1 MIIHSKSVM
10 KKLFCIILLAL
21 VCSANLY
28 SQENLSLADAIK
40 IALENN
46 FKMRAAQH
54 SLAIAR
60 NNNNWGEAGRWP
72 SFDLVI
78 GQNNTMADPS
88 RNPQSFIRDK
98 FYTTGVSLN
107 ASVNWVLFSG
117 FRISLTK
124 ERLELLQAQSEGN
137 AVMVMENTIQS
148 VILAYYNAVL
158 QQEKLQVINDIAKL
172 SRDKYQY
179 YLQKKDFGTNSTFEL
194 LQYKN
199 AMLADSTNSL
209 IQELAVNNS
218 LRNLNL
224 LMGQDSEKKY
234 VLTDFLQAPDLK
246 LTLDDLKQLVKKN
259 NSNLVNQYI
268 NLQLQKTAVELAQS
282 AMYPVVSFSL
292 GTNDQFSYFKTS
304 LFSGSATNLNYYAN
318 FTINFNIFNG
328 GKTRRAIQNARIQE
342 KIVQTNYNEMEFT
355 IINQLVNLYELFV
368 ARKKILNLSSES
380 FKSAETNLYLAEERF
395 KTGTI
400 NSFNKRD
407 IDLSYLNAALVRLEA
422 AYNLIDAHTEL
433 LRISGSL
440 VEIGEKK

>member
-1 MIIHSKSVM
+1 M
-10 KKLFCIILLAL
+10 KHIATYIAIVLLFLNKINA
-21 VCSANLY
+21 
-28 SQENLSLADAIK
+28 QENLSLAEAIK

-46 FKMRAAQH
+46 FKMRAAQDN
-54 SLAIAR
+54 LAIAR

-72 SFDLVI
+72 SFDLII

-98 FYTTGVSLN
+98 FYTAGVSLN

-117 FRISLTK
+117 FRVNLTK

-158 QQEKLQVINDIAKL
+158 QIEKLQVIKDVAKL
-172 SRDKYQY
+172 SKDKYEY
-179 YLQKKDFGTNSTFEL
+179 FLQKKDLGTNSTFEL

-199 AMLADSTNSL
+199 AMLADSTNAL

-234 VLTDFLQAPDLK
+234 LLTDFLQTPDIKFTPEELK
-246 LTLDDLKQLVKKN
+246 ELVKKN
-259 NSNLVNQYI
+259 NSSLVNQYI
-268 NLQLQKTAVELAQS
+268 NLQLQKTAIELAQS
-282 AMYPVVSFSL
+282 AMYPVISFSL
-292 GTNDQFSYFKTS
+292 GTNNQFSYFKTS
-304 LFSGSATNLNYYAN
+304 LFEGNATNLNYYAN

-342 KIVQTNYNEMEFT
+342 KIVQTNYDEMEFT
-355 IINQLVNLYELFV
+355 VINQLQNLYELFLT
-368 ARKKILNLSSES
+368 RKKILRLSSES
-380 FKSAETNLYLAEERF
+380 FQSAETNLQLAEERF
-395 KTGTI
+395 KSGTI

-407 IDLSYLNAALVRLEA
+407 IDLAYLNAALVRLES
-422 AYNLIDAHTEL
+422 AYNLIDVHTEL
-433 LRISGSL
+433 LRISGGL
-440 VEIGEKK
+440 VEIGVKK